1 MTSPMP
7 STAWTTLW
15 MTMHDHTELTQD
27 RIGHLKERLEREIT
41 KKICPLDVTAWQAPG
56 EPVSFEEAV
65 VADYRPFPPGTWW
78 GAPWSTWWLHVTGTL
93 PEGHAGDEIDL
104 SMDLGF
110 VGDWAGNQSEA
121 MVYTSSGRPLKALNP
136 RNHRVALNHGTLTQ
150 RFADEGEPL
159 IGTDGGIELWVE
171 AAGNPDMTL
180 HLGGPTELGDR
191 RTAGDEPL
199 WQFRGAELSVRRKE
213 VWDLWLDI
221 DVLDG
226 LMRQLPSDSTHRAR
240 LLHGLE
246 QAADEV
252 DLHGILAG
260 AGQAREILAGHLGS
274 GANSSAQQMTAIGH
288 AHIDSAWLWPL
299 RETRR
304 KVVRTFSNVV
314 SLAEEYPDFHFACT
328 SAQHYAWLQD
338 SSPELFERV
347 RDAIERGQW
356 HPVGGMW
363 VESDTN
369 LPSGESLVRQ
379 FTSGLRW
386 MREQLGVRPDCL
398 WLPDSF
404 GYTGALPQ
412 IARLAGMNWFF
423 TQKLSWNTANT
434 LPHHTFWWEGIDG
447 TRIWTHF
454 PPVDCYD
461 SIVSADEVKKAEA
474 NFKEKGVARRSI
486 LPFGYGDGGG
496 GPTAEQV
503 ERVHRFADVEDA
515 PQVRLGSPDDYFAQ
529 ARDDYPQAPVWRGE
543 MYLEFH
549 RGVYTSVHALKD
561 GNRRAEEAL
570 TAAEWLAA
578 AAARLGHPYPH
589 EQLEQL
595 WRRTLLLQFHD
606 ILPGSSI
613 AWVNREAIAEFTAIR
628 AELGQLMDEAWQA
641 LSQASEGE
649 ITGASLI
656 NPSHSDRREVVT
668 VDGRPTLVQVPAMA
682 AQPLAD
688 AVVDS
693 EHPVRVER
701 ELDSIRM
708 SNGLVEVCIDTHD
721 GLVSSVVDLVADRE
735 LLLPGQRANRL
746 VLHPDYPDCFDA
758 WELQHQYRH
767 SAVVV
772 DDLTGVDVLE
782 DPLRSTV
789 RVERGESGFIQ
800 AITLDADS
808 RAVEFG
814 LDVDWT
820 EQARVLKVDFPLDVA
835 ADTSV
840 DEIQFGHIKR
850 PIGANTSWDD
860 AHFESCGQ
868 QWMLLGEPGYAVA
881 LANQST
887 YGHDVSPAGGD
898 EHTSTQGVMARLT
911 LLRAPQS
918 PDPHPDRGHHHLV
931 YSLLADAGV
940 ASAHVEAARLNQPLQ
955 MRDGALH
962 LDSLARIEPVR
973 GFAVID
979 SVKQAFDGSGDLV
992 IRMHEADGTRSRVR
1006 LLLDRGGYLSEVD
1019 LLEERIG
1026 DPTQQLPT
1034 VAVSEVDLA
1043 LRPFQILTLRVSQ
1056 R

>member
-1 MTSPMP
+1 
-7 STAWTTLW
+7 
-15 MTMHDHTELTQD
+15 MHDHTELTQD
-27 RIGHLKERLEREIT
+27 RIGNLKERLERELT
-41 KKICPLDVTAWQAPG
+41 TKICSLDVTAWQAPG
-56 EPVSFEEAV
+56 EPVSFAEAV
-65 VADYRPFPPGTWW
+65 AANYRPFPSGTWW
-78 GAPWSTWWLHVTGTL
+78 GSPWSTWWLHVTGTL
-93 PEGHAGDEIDL
+93 PEAHAGDNVDL
-104 SMDLGF
+104 SVDLGF

-121 MVYTSSGRPLKALNP
+121 MVYTASGRPLKALNP
-136 RNHRVALNHGTLTQ
+136 RNHRVALNHGALS
-150 RFADEGEPL
+150 RRLADEGEPL
-159 IGTDGGIELWVE
+159 IGADGSVELWVE

-180 HLGGPTELGDR
+180 HLGGPTTLGDR

-199 WQFRGAELSVRRKE
+199 WQFKGAELSVRRDE
-213 VWDLWLDI
+213 VWGLWLDI

-226 LMRQLPSDSTHRAR
+226 LMRQLAADSTHRAR

-246 QAADEV
+246 EAADEI
-252 DLHGILAG
+252 DHHGILAG
-260 AGQAREILAGHLGS
+260 APRAREILAGYLDS

-338 SSPELFERV
+338 SSPEILQRV
-347 RDAIERGQW
+347 KDTIERGQW

-379 FTSGLRW
+379 FTTGLRW
-386 MREQLGVRPDCL
+386 MRDQLGVRPDCL

-412 IARLAGMNWFF
+412 IARLAGMTWFF
-423 TQKLSWNTANT
+423 TQKMSWNTANT

-461 SIVSADEVKKAEA
+461 SIVSASEVKKAEA
-474 NFKEKGVARRSI
+474 SFKEKGVARRSI

-503 ERVHRFADVEDA
+503 ERARRFANLEDA
-515 PQVRLGSPDDYFAQ
+515 PQVQLGSPDDYVAQ

-549 RGVYTSVHALKD
+549 RGVYTSVHGLKD
-561 GNRRAEEAL
+561 GNRRAEAAL
-570 TAAEWLAA
+570 TAAEWLAT
-578 AAARLGHPYPH
+578 AAARIGHPYPH
-589 EQLEQL
+589 EQLEKL
-595 WRRTLLLQFHD
+595 WQRTLLLQFHD

-613 AWVNREAIAEFTAIR
+613 AWVNQEAIAEFTAIR
-628 AELGQLMDEAWQA
+628 AELDQLMDDAWQA
-641 LSQASEGE
+641 LVQEADHEN
-649 ITGASLI
+649 TGASVI
-656 NPSHSDRREVVT
+656 NPSPSGRREVIT
-668 VDGRPTLVQVPAMA
+668 VDDRPTLVQVPALA
-682 AQPLAD
+682 AQPLTD
-688 AVVDS
+688 AVVDP

-701 ELDSIRM
+701 DPDTIRM

-721 GLVSSVVDLVADRE
+721 GLVSSIVDLQADRE

-746 VLHPDYPDCFDA
+746 VLHPDHPDCFDA

-767 SAVVV
+767 SADVM
-772 DDLTGVDVLE
+772 DDLTGLDVDE

-789 RVERGESGFIQ
+789 RVERGKSAVVQE
-800 AITLDADS
+800 ITLDADS
-808 RAVEFG
+808 RAVEFS
-814 LDVDWT
+814 LDIDWAQ
-820 EQARVLKVDFPLDVA
+820 QARVLKVDFPLDVA

-850 PIGANTSWDD
+850 PISANTSWDD

-881 LANQST
+881 LANQSS

-898 EHTSTQGVMARLT
+898 EHTPTLGVMARLT
-911 LLRAPQS
+911 LLRSPQN
-918 PDPHPDRGHHHLV
+918 PDPHPDRGHHHIV
-931 YSLLADAGV
+931 YSLLTDAGV
-940 ASAHVEAARLNQPLQ
+940 ESAYVEAARLNQPLQ
-955 MRDGALH
+955 TRDGALR
-962 LDSLARIEPVR
+962 LDSLARIEPIR
-973 GFAVID
+973 GVAVID

-992 IRMHEADGTRSRVR
+992 IRLHEADGARSRVR
-1006 LLLDRGGYLSEVD
+1006 LLMDRAGHLSEVD
-1019 LLEERIG
+1019 LLEERVE

-1034 VAVSEVDLA
+1034 AAVSEVDLA
-1043 LRPFQILTLRVSQ
+1043 LNPFQIVTLRVSQ
-1056 R
+1056 G

>member
-1 MTSPMP
+1 
-7 STAWTTLW
+7 
-15 MTMHDHTELTQD
+15 MHDHTELTQD

-41 KKICPLDVTAWQAPG
+41 TTICSLDVTAWQAPG

-65 VADYRPFPPGTWW
+65 AASYHPFPPGTWW

-93 PEGHAGDEIDL
+93 PAAHAGDEVDL

-121 MVYTSSGRPLKALNP
+121 MVYTRSGRPLKALNP
-136 RNHRVALNHGTLTQ
+136 RNHQVALNHGALAQ
-150 RFADEGEPL
+150 RFAEEGEPL
-159 IGTDGGIELWVE
+159 VGAGGRVDLWVE

-180 HLGGPTELGDR
+180 HLAGPTELGDR

-199 WQFRGAELSVRRKE
+199 WQFRGAELSVRRNE
-213 VWDLWLDI
+213 VWNLWLDI

-226 LMRQLPSDSTHRAR
+226 LMRQLPADSTHRAR

-252 DLHGILAG
+252 DRHGILAG
-260 AGQAREILAGHLGS
+260 AEHARQILAGYLSS

-314 SLAEEYPDFHFACT
+314 SLADEYPDFHFACS
-328 SAQHYAWLQD
+328 SAQHYAWLQE
-338 SSPELFERV
+338 SAPEIFERV
-347 RDAIERGQW
+347 KGAIERGQW

-423 TQKLSWNTANT
+423 TQKLSWNKANT

-447 TRIWTHF
+447 TRLWTHF

-461 SIVSADEVKKAEA
+461 SIVSAPEVKKAEA
-474 NFKEKGVARRSI
+474 NFKEKGIARRSI

-503 ERVHRFADVEDA
+503 ERVHRFANVEDA
-515 PQVRLGSPDDYFAQ
+515 PQVQLGSPDDYFAQ

-570 TAAEWLAA
+570 SAAEWLAVE
-578 AAARLGHPYPH
+578 AARVGYPYPH

-613 AWVNREAIAEFTAIR
+613 AWVNQEAIAEFTAIR
-628 AELGQLMDEAWQA
+628 AEVDQLMDEAWQA
-641 LSQASEGE
+641 LLHAG
-649 ITGASLI
+649 GDRVAGVSLM
-656 NPSHSDRREVVT
+656 NPSCGDRREVIT
-668 VDGRPTLVQVPAMA
+668 VKGRPTLVQVPAMA
-682 AQPLAD
+682 SQPLID
-688 AVVDS
+688 AVVDP
-693 EHPVRVER
+693 EHPVRVDR
-701 ELDSIRM
+701 EPDSIRM
-708 SNGLVEVCIDTHD
+708 TNGLVEVRIDRHD
-721 GLVSSVVDLVADRE
+721 GLVTSVIDLVAGRE

-767 SAVVV
+767 SAVAV
-772 DDLTGVDVLE
+772 DDLTGLDVVE

-789 RVERGESGFIQ
+789 RVERREAGVIQ

-808 RAVEFG
+808 RAVEFS
-814 LDVDWT
+814 LDVDWA

-835 ADTSV
+835 ADTNV

-881 LANQST
+881 LVNQSS

-898 EHTSTQGVMARLT
+898 EHTPTAGVMARLT
-911 LLRAPQS
+911 LLRSPQS
-918 PDPHPDRGHHHLV
+918 PDSHSDRGTHHLV
-931 YSLLADAGV
+931 YSLLTDAGV
-940 ASAHVEAARLNQPLQ
+940 ASAHVEAARLNQPLR
-955 MRDGALH
+955 MREGVL
-962 LDSLARIEPVR
+962 SLASLVRIEPVR

-979 SVKQAFDGSGDLV
+979 SVKQAFDESGDLV
-992 IRMHEADGTRSRVR
+992 IRMHEADGARSRVR

-1019 LLEERIG
+1019 LLEERVG

-1034 VAVSEVDLA
+1034 VAVSRVDLA

-1056 R
+1056 Q